1 MLIILL
7 VIQEIKLKIMGVSII
22 NLEITQG
29 FKIKLPISTYRN
41 NWEKNTYLFD
51 KKGLKYTI

>member
-41 NWEKNTYLFD
+41 N
-51 KKGLKYTI
+51 